1 MHKAKERGNGSAR
14 KENTTELRPTDRT
27 EGRPSTLTPRELATA
42 SPWLGDPFAV
52 MHRFAEEMDRVFEGF
67 GIGHS
72 GSMAPWSPVRRPAAP
87 HEEGFA
93 LTGWSPQVEVFERGG
108 QLVVRA
114 DLPGLNKDDVQV
126 EVTKEAVLIRG
137 ERRQEYEDRRE
148 GYYHTERS
156 YGCFCRSIP
165 LPEGVE
171 VDRAD
176 ANFRDGVLEVT
187 IPVPQRPTSQGRR
200 LEVKG

>member
-14 KENTTELRPTDRT
+14 KESELRTTDRA
-27 EGRPSTLTPRELATA
+27 EGRPSALTPRELATA

-72 GSMAPWSPVRRPAAP
+72 GSMAPWSPARRHAP

-93 LTGWSPQVEVFERGG
+93 LAGWSPQVEVFERGG

-114 DLPGLNKDDVQV
+114 DLPGLNKDNVQV
-126 EVTKEAVLIRG
+126 EVTNEAVLIRG
-137 ERRQEYEDRRE
+137 ERRQEHEDRRE
-148 GYYHTERS
+148 GFYHTERS
-156 YGCFCRSIP
+156 YGSFCRSIP

-171 VDRAD
+171 VDQAD

-187 IPVPQRPTSQGRR
+187 IPAPPRPASQGRR